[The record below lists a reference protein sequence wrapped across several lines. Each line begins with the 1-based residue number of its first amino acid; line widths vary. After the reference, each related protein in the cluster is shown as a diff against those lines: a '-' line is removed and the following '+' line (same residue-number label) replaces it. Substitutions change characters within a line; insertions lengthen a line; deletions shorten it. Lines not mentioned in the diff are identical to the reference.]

1 MLGVRN
7 VQTDGNL
14 VLYKTQNYNAIWFTS
29 TSNYRNY
36 APFKFVIQEDG
47 NMVLYDK
54 DGTARWNSGTVQKP
68 KGFAEDKKEK
78 TVWWKVELRLQTDG
92 NLVLYREDGKVL
104 WSSGTQGRKDVGGA
118 GHASLTGGVNS
129 ADGALLK
136 EDSHGK
142 EASHA
147 STQENFR
154 QDAREEGEAR
164 RQDDERS
171 GEAAELEVNERGVG
185 YMGGVAAAD
194 EDSAIT
200 YGADTLSSFP
210 KAGEEALG
218 LKLHT
223 QLAHEAR
230 QAAKRE
236 RRDQKRSSHRSVD
249 RSVDKLKAS
258 RPNAIQEVID
268 SLV

>member
-1 MLGVRN
+1 MLGVCN

-14 VLYKTQNYNAIWFTS
+14 VLYKTQNYNAIWSTS
-29 TSNYRNY
+29 TSKFRNF

-47 NMVLYDK
+47 NLVLYDK

-68 KGFAEDKKEK
+68 KEVAKDKKDK
-78 TVWWKVELRLQTDG
+78 TVRWKVELRLQTDG

-104 WSSGTQGRKDVGGA
+104 WSSGTHGRKDVGGA
-118 GHASLTGGVNS
+118 EHASLTGGVNS

-136 EDSHGK
+136 EDLHGS
-142 EASHA
+142 A
-147 STQENFR
+147 QENFR
-154 QDAREEGEAR
+154 QGAREEGEAK

-171 GEAAELEVNERGVG
+171 GEAAEHEVNERGVG
-185 YMGGVAAAD
+185 YMGGVGAAD

-200 YGADTLSSFP
+200 YGADPLSSFP
-210 KAGEEALG
+210 EAGKEASG

-230 QAAKRE
+230 QAVKRE

-249 RSVDKLKAS
+249 KLKAS
-258 RPNAIQEVID
+258 RPSAIQDVID